1 MVPSAWLE
9 IRLIEYKGK
18 RELDGERHASSR
30 DESQA

>member
-9 IRLIEYKGK
+9 IRRQEYKGR

-30 DESQA
+30 DESRA